1 MQSLKNKLKSG
12 KLLIGTHINLND
24 LVISEIM
31 GSLGFDFLWI
41 DTEHTAID
49 YMCLQGHLIA
59 ARASGTPAIVRI
71 PSNNAVFAKRVL
83 EMGPAGIVFP
93 TVNSPAEA
101 EAAMKYCLYPPEG
114 NRGFGPNRAIR
125 YGIDDVDTYI
135 RSDSKEI
142 CRFVQ
147 VETKDAV
154 DNLDEIACNPYIDAF
169 IIGPYDLSGSIGQLG
184 RVMSG
189 ETDRL
194 INIAIEKARKAGK
207 PIGVST
213 GANDYATLKHWMDKG
228 IQIIST
234 GTEYLGI
241 IQGAQTAL
249 SNIREIIRKNSA

>member
-1 MQSLKNKLKSG
+1 MESLKQKVRNGELV
-12 KLLIGTHINLND
+12 IGTHVNLND

-49 YMCLQGHLIA
+49 YRSLQGHLVA
-59 ARASGTPAIVRI
+59 AKASGTPAIVRI
-71 PSNNAVFAKRVL
+71 PWNDAVLAKRVL

-93 TVNSPAEA
+93 MINTAEEA
-101 EAAMKYCLYPPEG
+101 EAAMKCCLYPPEG

-125 YGIDDVDTYI
+125 YGIDDVNMYI
-135 RSDSKEI
+135 HTDSKEM

-147 VETKDAV
+147 VETKQAV
-154 DNLDEIACNPYIDAF
+154 DHLDEIAQNPYIDAF

-184 RVMSG
+184 RVMDG
-189 ETDRL
+189 ETDDL
-194 INIAIEKARKAGK
+194 INKAIEKAQRAGK

-213 GANDYATLKHWMDKG
+213 GENDYDILKHWIDKG
-228 IQIIST
+228 LKIIST

-241 IQGAQTAL
+241 IQGAKTSL
-249 SNIREIIRKNSA
+249 NNIRKITQKEA